1 MGYLQEI
8 TFEKE
13 INLVFSREQKKRIIF
28 NKYFEKQ
35 FSTIIIT
42 SKQEL
47 YQYLNIKNGID
58 PKADRIHYV

>member
-8 TFEKE
+8 TFQKE

-28 NKYFEKQ
+28 TKYFEKQ

-47 YQYLNIKNGID
+47 YQYLNIKKEID
-58 PKADRIHYV
+58 PKANRIHYV